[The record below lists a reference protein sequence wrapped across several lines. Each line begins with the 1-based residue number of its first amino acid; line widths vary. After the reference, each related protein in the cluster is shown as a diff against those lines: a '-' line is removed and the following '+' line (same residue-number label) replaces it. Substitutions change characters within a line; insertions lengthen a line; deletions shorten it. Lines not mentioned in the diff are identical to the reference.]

1 MHFLGFHPS
10 SDSETQG
17 ENSVSTKARQDI
29 YETKRV
35 STWNGLV
42 RLYDMSNWATW
53 DWAFRGENTADKHL
67 CTSLERNL
75 RRIEGFDFKK
85 SPNVEYRL
93 VREFKRQAQ
102 HFIASLPK
110 ANDILEW
117 LSIMR
122 HHGAPTRLLDWTYS
136 FYVAAY
142 FAIRRAKPK
151 SKCAIW
157 AIDVDWLESRAVS
170 SLPKQLQKRWENLI
184 TSKKPELLNSVFERQ
199 RTMVFPLNSFRLNER
214 LVIQQ
219 GLFLVPGDITKSFM
233 DNLAAV
239 APRNQ
244 LGKKFLKI
252 EITVTEHFL
261 RQAFIALRSMNI
273 NEATLFPGIDG
284 FSRSLSSK
292 PIDMDPKRFGS
303 ENAFRDIDI

>member
-1 MHFLGFHPS
+1 M
-10 SDSETQG
+10 
-17 ENSVSTKARQDI
+17 NTKARQDI
-29 YETKRV
+29 YETRRV

-42 RLYDMSNWATW
+42 RLYDSSHWATW
-53 DWAFRGENTADKHL
+53 DWAFRGETSADKDL

-75 RRIEGFDFKK
+75 RRIEGFDLKK
-85 SPNVEYRL
+85 APNVEYRL

-102 HFIASLPK
+102 HFIESLPK
-110 ANDILEW
+110 ADDILEW

-136 FYVAAY
+136 FYVAAH
-142 FAIRRAKPK
+142 FAINRARPK
-151 SKCAIW
+151 SRCAIW
-157 AIDVDWLESRAVS
+157 AIDVDWLEGRAVS
-170 SLPKQLQKRWENLI
+170 SLPKRLQKRWENLI
-184 TSKKPELLNSVFERQ
+184 TSKKPELLNSVLERQ
-199 RTMVFPLNSFRLNER
+199 RRMVFPLNPFRLNER

-219 GLFLVPGDITKSFM
+219 GVFLAPGDITKSFM

-244 LGKKFLKI
+244 LRKQFVKI
-252 EITVTEHFL
+252 EITVTETFL
-261 RQAFIALRSMNI
+261 KQAYIALRSMNI

-303 ENAFRDIDI
+303 ENAFRDIDT

>member
-1 MHFLGFHPS
+1 
-10 SDSETQG
+10 
-17 ENSVSTKARQDI
+17 VSTNARQDI
-29 YETKRV
+29 YETRRV

-42 RLYDMSNWATW
+42 KLYDASNWATW
-53 DWAFRGENTADKHL
+53 DWAFRGEISADTDL
-67 CTSLERNL
+67 CTSLERIL
-75 RRIEGFDFKK
+75 RRIEGFDFRKT
-85 SPNVEYRL
+85 PNVEYRL

-102 HFIASLPK
+102 HFIESLPK

-136 FYVAAY
+136 FYVAAH
-142 FAIRRAKPK
+142 FAINRAKPEG
-151 SKCAIW
+151 KCAIW
-157 AIDVDWLESRAVS
+157 AINVDWLEGRAVN
-170 SLPKQLQKRWENLI
+170 P
-184 TSKKPELLNSVFERQ
+184 
-199 RTMVFPLNSFRLNER
+199 FRLNER

-219 GLFLVPGDITKSFM
+219 GVFLAPGDITRSFM

-244 LGKKFLKI
+244 LTKNCLKI

-261 RQAFIALRSMNI
+261 KQAYAALRSMNI

-292 PIDMDPKRFGS
+292 PIDMDPRRFGS
-303 ENAFRDIDI
+303 ENAFRDIDT

>member
-1 MHFLGFHPS
+1 M
-10 SDSETQG
+10 
-17 ENSVSTKARQDI
+17 STNARQDI
-29 YETKRV
+29 YETRRV

-42 RLYDMSNWATW
+42 KLYDASNWATW
-53 DWAFRGENTADKHL
+53 DWAFRGEISADTDL
-67 CTSLERNL
+67 CTSLERIL
-75 RRIEGFDFKK
+75 RRIEGFDFRKT
-85 SPNVEYRL
+85 PNVEYRL

-102 HFIASLPK
+102 HFIESLPK

-136 FYVAAY
+136 FYVAAH
-142 FAIRRAKPK
+142 FAINRAKPEG
-151 SKCAIW
+151 KCAIW
-157 AIDVDWLESRAVS
+157 AINVDWLEGRAVN
-170 SLPKQLQKRWENLI
+170 SLPKNLQKGWENLT

-199 RTMVFPLNSFRLNER
+199 RRMVFPINPFRLNER

-219 GLFLVPGDITKSFM
+219 GVFLAPGDITRSFM

-244 LGKKFLKI
+244 LTKNCLKI

-261 RQAFIALRSMNI
+261 KQAYAALRSMNI

-292 PIDMDPKRFGS
+292 PIDMDPRRFGS
-303 ENAFRDIDI
+303 ENAFRDIDT

>member
-1 MHFLGFHPS
+1 
-10 SDSETQG
+10 
-17 ENSVSTKARQDI
+17 VSTKGPHDI

-42 RLYDMSNWATW
+42 RLYDASDWATW
-53 DWAFRGENTADKHL
+53 DWAFRGENSADKNL

-75 RRIEGFDFKK
+75 KRIEGFDFRK

-102 HFIASLPK
+102 HFIESLPK

-136 FYVAAY
+136 FYVAAH
-142 FAIRRAKPK
+142 FAINRAKPG

-157 AIDVDWLESRAVS
+157 AINVDWLESRAVN
-170 SLPKQLQKRWENLI
+170 SLPKGLQKGWENLT
-184 TSKKPELLNSVFERQ
+184 TSKKPEFLNGVFARQ
-199 RTMVFPLNSFRLNER
+199 RRMVFPINPFRLNER

-219 GLFLVPGDITKSFM
+219 GVFLAPGDITESFM

-239 APRNQ
+239 APKNQ
-244 LGKKFLKI
+244 LRRNFLKI
-252 EITVTEHFL
+252 EIAVTEHFL
-261 RQAFIALRSMNI
+261 KQACIALRSMNI

-303 ENAFRDIDI
+303 ENAFRDIDT